1 MVDRVR
7 SPGFG
12 SASTKRLK
20 RGRMAADTLT
30 RVFSALADPTRRD
43 IVARLAEGD
52 ATVGQ
57 LAEPYQMTLQ
67 AVYKHL
73 RVLEDAGLVGPAAWA
88 AARAGATGD
97 QVSSTEMET
106 WIERYRRRA
115 EQRYRRLDALLATMS
130 HTDDK
135 DGADDVNGH

>member
-1 MVDRVR
+1 M
-7 SPGFG
+7 
-12 SASTKRLK
+12 T
-20 RGRMAADTLT
+20 ADTLT

-57 LAEPYQMTLQ
+57 LAEPYRMTLQ

-73 RVLEDAGLVGPAAWA
+73 WVLEGAGLVSRPHGPQP
-88 AARAGATGD
+88 RPVRLETGVLT
-97 QVSSTEMET
+97 QMET

-115 EQRYRRLDALLATMS
+115 EQRYRRLDALLATMN

-135 DGADDVNGH
+135 DGADDVDDLTDGHRG

>member
-1 MVDRVR
+1 
-7 SPGFG
+7 
-12 SASTKRLK
+12 
-20 RGRMAADTLT
+20 MAADTLT

-57 LAEPYQMTLQ
+57 LAEPYRMTLQ

-73 RVLEDAGLVGPAAWA
+73 RVLEDAGLVSRPQGPQP
-88 AARAGATGD
+88 RP
-97 QVSSTEMET
+97 VRLETEFLTQMET

-115 EQRYRRLDALLATMS
+115 EQRYRRLDDLWATMS

-135 DGADDVNGH
+135 DDADDVNGQTDGHRG

>member
-1 MVDRVR
+1 
-7 SPGFG
+7 
-12 SASTKRLK
+12 
-20 RGRMAADTLT
+20 MAADTLT

-57 LAEPYQMTLQ
+57 LAEPYRMSLQ

-73 RVLEDAGLVGPAAWA
+73 RVLEDAGLVSRPRGPQPRPVRLEAEVL
-88 AARAGATGD
+88 T
-97 QVSSTEMET
+97 QMET

-135 DGADDVNGH
+135 EGTDDVSGHADGHRG

>member
-1 MVDRVR
+1 
-7 SPGFG
+7 
-12 SASTKRLK
+12 
-20 RGRMAADTLT
+20 MAADTLT

-57 LAEPYQMTLQ
+57 LAVPYRNRMTLQ

-73 RVLEDAGLVGPAAWA
+73 RVLEDAGLVSRPQGRQP
-88 AARAGATGD
+88 RP
-97 QVSSTEMET
+97 VRLETEVLTQMEI
-106 WIERYRRRA
+106 WIEQYRRRA

-130 HTDDK
+130 PTTDK
-135 DGADDVNGH
+135 DGADDVNGHRDDHRG

>member
-1 MVDRVR
+1 VE
-7 SPGFG
+7 
-12 SASTKRLK
+12 T
-20 RGRMAADTLT
+20 MAADTLT

-43 IVARLAEGD
+43 IVARLAVGD

-57 LAEPYQMTLQ
+57 LAEPYEMTLQ

-73 RVLEDAGLVGPAAWA
+73 RVLEDAGLVSRPQGPQP
-88 AARAGATGD
+88 RPVRLETGVLT
-97 QVSSTEMET
+97 QMET

-130 HTDDK
+130 SIDDEEG
-135 DGADDVNGH
+135 DDDVSDHRSGHRG

>member
-1 MVDRVR
+1 
-7 SPGFG
+7 
-12 SASTKRLK
+12 
-20 RGRMAADTLT
+20 MAADALT

-57 LAEPYQMTLQ
+57 LAEPYRMSLQ

-73 RVLEDAGLVGPAAWA
+73 RVLEDAGLVSRPHGPQPRPVRLAAEVL
-88 AARAGATGD
+88 T
-97 QVSSTEMET
+97 QMET

-135 DGADDVNGH
+135 DGADDVNSHADGHRG

>member
-1 MVDRVR
+1 
-7 SPGFG
+7 
-12 SASTKRLK
+12 
-20 RGRMAADTLT
+20 MAADTLT

-57 LAEPYQMTLQ
+57 LAQPYRMSLQ

-73 RVLEDAGLVGPAAWA
+73 RVLEDAGLVSRPRGPQPRPVRLEAEVL
-88 AARAGATGD
+88 T
-97 QVSSTEMET
+97 QMET

-115 EQRYRRLDALLATMS
+115 ERRYRRLDALLATMS
-130 HTDDK
+130 QTDDK
-135 DGADDVNGH
+135 DGADDVNSHADGHRG